1 MMKGSPAPMAA
12 PSAKADHR
20 PVATP
25 LSRATAAASDS
36 LVARQLAMVGRLH
49 GLTVAQENACR
60 RTIPHYAELERA
72 AVDLRRRAARRP
84 FKGGY

>member
-1 MMKGSPAPMAA
+1 MRLPGLIPPAP
-12 PSAKADHR
+12 P
-20 PVATP
+20 
-25 LSRATAAASDS
+25 ATADA
-36 LVARQLAMVGRLH
+36 LVARQLAVVGRLH

-84 FKGGY
+84 FVGGQMEDR